1 VIKGTSIGLFF
12 ISILAL
18 TAFIS
23 TVFAQSEVDLSI
35 SVESTVEVVPVNNNF
50 TYTVTV
56 KNLSS
61 ATATFVTMTDNLP
74 SGIMFATSPDACV
87 VSASVVNCTINDLPA
102 GEVVTVTYTVR
113 ASIVGDGIQNNVSV
127 TAAETDPDSSNNVAS
142 LSIDVVTPES
152 VDIAL
157 SGSVSPA
164 VVDMSDKVT
173 INFLITNADTVPAYL
188 TSIDFVL
195 PTQLEFIASS
205 DCSNTGSVVRCYA
218 NIVETETPQGIVLT
232 VRAVAPGNPVTLEA
246 IVSHADEDPDTA
258 NNGASLSFTINE
270 PPDDSADLSLSI
282 SPSVSQVIT
291 GESLVMTYAVS
302 NQGPNH
308 ATNVSVIHELPPEMA
323 FVSSTDCILT
333 DNAITCEISDLGVNE
348 IYTATAMITS
358 NTEMDA
364 LSSSI
369 SVAGNEV
376 DPNIFN
382 NVQTLV
388 LPSINS
394 LPATI
399 TPIVITATP
408 GTTATPLTLTS
419 TPLPPVQVIST
430 QSSVAATPV
439 PAGQGT
445 EPGNNP
451 SNGNNGTANN
461 PLPDGVAPSDIYGWM
476 RYESLDLIQ
485 VSGQWHLRTIS
496 NASDD
501 GYHESR
507 DAGAT
512 LRYPFEGDGF
522 RIGYRS
528 DVNGAAI
535 QIHLDGAFLGI
546 IETNFLTIDPD
557 MDPVRQTFV
566 TQPYWVEPGY
576 HVIDFVCMADGGGSE
591 GCNLDYVEIFTGPPI
606 PAQPTQVVVPAGE
619 TAVVVDSVELVSAPP
634 TIAPTARSALASVI
648 TVDVIVSIDLNA
660 NDQVDA
666 NEGIEGITVR
676 AVDVSDNSL
685 LATSVTDSSGFVRVS
700 VSTTNDVILLIPVL
714 GESFYIRNRTP
725 TVQETWNLLLD
736 PANVPGLIP

>member
-1 VIKGTSIGLFF
+1 MIKVTSSRLFF

-35 SVESTVEVVPVNNNF
+35 SVEAIVAVVPVNNNF
-50 TYTVTV
+50 DTTVTV
-56 KNLSS
+56 ENLSS
-61 ATATFVTMTDNLP
+61 ETATFVTITDHLP
-74 SGIMFATSPDACV
+74 SGMAFVTSADACV
-87 VSASVVNCTINDLPA
+87 VSASIVNCTIGELPA
-102 GEVVTVTYTVR
+102 GELVTVTYTVR
-113 ASIVGDGIQNNVSV
+113 ASITGDGIQNSVSV
-127 TAAETDPDSSNNVAS
+127 TAAETDPDSSNNMAS
-142 LSIDVVTPES
+142 ISLDVVTPEP

-164 VVDMSDKVT
+164 VVDMSDEVT
-173 INFLITNADTVPAYL
+173 INFLITNADTAPAYL

-195 PTQLEFIASS
+195 PAQLEYIASS

-218 NIVETETPQGIVLT
+218 NIVETGTPQGIVLT

-246 IVSHADEDPDTA
+246 IVSHADDDPEPA

-270 PPDDSADLSLSI
+270 PPADSADLVLSI
-282 SPSVSQVIT
+282 SPSATQLIT
-291 GESLVMTYAVS
+291 GESLVMTYVVS
-302 NQGPNH
+302 NQGPND
-308 ATNVSVIHELPPEMA
+308 ASNVSVIHALPPGMT
-323 FVSSTDCILT
+323 FISSTDCT
-333 DNAITCEISDLGVNE
+333 FADNAITCEIGDLDVNE

-364 LSSSI
+364 LSSSV
-369 SVAGNEV
+369 SVAGDEV

-388 LPSINS
+388 LPSIHS
-394 LPATI
+394 LPATA
-399 TPIVITATP
+399 TPVVITATH
-408 GTTATPLTLTS
+408 LILTS
-419 TPLPPVQVIST
+419 TPLPAVQVVST

-439 PAGQGT
+439 PAAQGAVPT
-445 EPGNNP
+445 TSDTTNS
-451 SNGNNGTANN
+451 SNGVANN
-461 PLPDGVAPSDIYGWM
+461 PLPDGVAPSDIYGWT

-522 RIGYRS
+522 RTGYRS
-528 DVNGAAI
+528 EVNGAAI

-557 MDPVRQTFV
+557 LNPVRQTFV

-606 PAQPTQVVVPAGE
+606 PAQPTQVVLPAGE
-619 TAVVVDSVELVSAPP
+619 TAVVVDNVELVSAPP
-634 TIAPTARSALASVI
+634 TIAPTATTAPASII
-648 TVDVIVSIDLNA
+648 TVDVIVSVDLNA

-700 VSTTNDVILLIPVL
+700 VSTTSDVILLIPVL
-714 GESFYIRNRTP
+714 GESFYVRNRTP
-725 TVQETWNLLLD
+725 TVQDTWNLLLD

>member
-1 VIKGTSIGLFF
+1 MIKGTSSGLFF

-23 TVFAQSEVDLSI
+23 TVLAQSEVDLSI
-35 SVESTVEVVPVNNNF
+35 SVESTVAVVPVNNNF
-50 TYTVTV
+50 DTTVTV
-56 KNLSS
+56 ENLSS
-61 ATATFVTMTDNLP
+61 EPATFVTITDNLP
-74 SGIMFATSPDACV
+74 SGMAFVTSADACV
-87 VSASVVNCTINDLPA
+87 VSASVVNCTIGELPA
-102 GEVVTVTYTVR
+102 GELVTVTYTVR
-113 ASIVGDGIQNNVSV
+113 ANMTGDGIQNNVSV

-142 LSIDVVTPES
+142 ISIDVVTPEP

-164 VVDMSDKVT
+164 VVDMSDEVT
-173 INFLITNADTVPAYL
+173 INFLITNADTTPAYL

-195 PTQLEFIASS
+195 PAQLEYIASS
-205 DCSNTGSVVRCYA
+205 DCSNTGSVVRCHA
-218 NIVETETPQGIVLT
+218 NIVETGTPQGVVLT

-246 IVSHADEDPDTA
+246 IVSHADDDPDTA

-270 PPDDSADLSLSI
+270 PPADSADLVLSI
-282 SPSVSQVIT
+282 SPSASQFIT
-291 GESLVMTYAVS
+291 GESLVMTYVVS
-302 NQGPNH
+302 NQGPND
-308 ATNVSVIHELPPEMA
+308 ASNVSVSHVLPPEMT
-323 FVSSTDCILT
+323 FISSTDCT
-333 DNAITCEISDLGVNE
+333 FAGNAITCEMGDLGVNE
-348 IYTATAMITS
+348 LYTVTAMITS

-369 SVAGNEV
+369 SVAGTEV

-388 LPSINS
+388 LPSIHS
-394 LPATI
+394 LPATA
-399 TPIVITATP
+399 TPMVITATP
-408 GTTATPLTLTS
+408 IMLTS
-419 TPLPPVQVIST
+419 MPLPAVQVVST
-430 QSSVAATPV
+430 QSSVVATPV

-445 EPGNNP
+445 VPTASDT
-451 SNGNNGTANN
+451 SNGSNGVANN
-461 PLPDGVAPSDIYGWM
+461 PLPDGVAPGDIYGWTL
-476 RYESLDLIQ
+476 YESLDLIQ
-485 VSGQWHLRTIS
+485 VSGQWYLRTIS
-496 NASDD
+496 NASDN

-522 RIGYRS
+522 RVGYRS
-528 DVNGAAI
+528 EVNGAAI
-535 QIHLDGAFLGI
+535 QIHLDGAFLDI
-546 IETNFLTIDPD
+546 IETNFLTIDAD
-557 MDPVRQTFV
+557 LDPVRQTFV
-566 TQPYWVEPGY
+566 TQAYWVEPGY

-619 TAVVVDSVELVSAPP
+619 TAVVVDNIELVSAPP
-634 TIAPTARSALASVI
+634 TIAPTATTAPASVI
-648 TVDVIVSIDLNA
+648 TVDVIVSVDLNA

-725 TVQETWNLLLD
+725 GVQDTWNLLLD

>member
-1 VIKGTSIGLFF
+1 VIKGTSSGLFF

-23 TVFAQSEVDLSI
+23 TVFAQSDVDLSI
-35 SVESTVEVVPVNNNF
+35 SVESTVAIVPVNNNF
-50 TYTVTV
+50 DTTVTV
-56 KNLSS
+56 ENLSS
-61 ATATFVTMTDNLP
+61 ETATFVTITDNLP
-74 SGIMFATSPDACV
+74 SGMAFVTSPDACV
-87 VSASVVNCTINDLPA
+87 VSASVVNCTIGELPA
-102 GEVVTVTYTVR
+102 GEVVTVIYTVR
-113 ASIVGDGIQNNVSV
+113 ASITGDSIQNTVSV

-142 LSIDVVTPES
+142 ISIDVVTPEP

-164 VVDMSDKVT
+164 VVDMSDEVT
-173 INFLITNADTVPAYL
+173 INFLITNTDTTPAYL

-195 PTQLEFIASS
+195 PAQLEYIASS
-205 DCSNTGSVVRCYA
+205 DCSNTGSVVRCHA
-218 NIVETETPQGIVLT
+218 NIVETGTPHGVVLT

-246 IVSHADEDPDTA
+246 IVSHADDDPDKA
-258 NNGASLSFTINE
+258 DNGASLSFTINE
-270 PPDDSADLSLSI
+270 PPADAADLILSI
-282 SPSVSQVIT
+282 SPSASQFIT
-291 GESLVMTYAVS
+291 GKSLVMTYAVS
-302 NQGPNH
+302 NLGPND
-308 ATNVSVIHELPPEMA
+308 ATNVSITHALPPEMT
-323 FVSSTDCILT
+323 FISSTACT
-333 DNAITCEISDLGVNE
+333 FADNAITCEMSDLDVND
-348 IYTATAMITS
+348 IYTATAIITS

-364 LSSSI
+364 LSSSV
-369 SVAGNEV
+369 SVAGTEV

-388 LPSINS
+388 LPSIHS
-394 LPATI
+394 LPATT

-408 GTTATPLTLTS
+408 LILTS
-419 TPLPPVQVIST
+419 TPLPPMQVIST
-430 QSSVAATPV
+430 QSSVAVTPV
-439 PAGQGT
+439 PAVQGVVPT
-445 EPGNNP
+445 ASGSNP
-451 SNGNNGTANN
+451 TNGAANN
-461 PLPDGVAPSDIYGWM
+461 PLPDGVAPSDIYGWT

-496 NASDD
+496 NASDN

-522 RIGYRS
+522 RVGYRS
-528 DVNGAAI
+528 EVNGAAI

-546 IETNFLTIDPD
+546 IETNFLTIDAD

-606 PAQPTQVVVPAGE
+606 PAQPTQVVVLPAGE
-619 TAVVVDSVELVSAPP
+619 TAVVVDSIELVSAPP
-634 TIAPTARSALASVI
+634 TIAPTATSAPASVI
-648 TVDVIVSIDLNA
+648 TVDVIVSVDLNA

-700 VSTTNDVILLIPVL
+700 VSTTHDVILLIPVL